1 MVGGANGCFGAL
13 AITHRTAG
21 NPNSAIRT
29 RTFRPFNYPRTI
41 RAFRGR
47 EIVTAQVWGTCPWR
61 LHSRTRFRGQ
71 YVGLPGGFNSHVN
84 LVPFS
89 ISQQ

>member
-13 AITHRTAG
+13 AIEHRAAG
-21 NPNSAIRT
+21 NPNSATHT
-29 RTFRPFNYPRTI
+29 RTFRPSNYPRTR

-47 EIVTAQVWGTCPWR
+47 EIVRAEVWGNCPWR

-71 YVGLPGGFNSHVN
+71 YVGLRGGFNSHVN
-84 LVPFS
+84 LLPFS